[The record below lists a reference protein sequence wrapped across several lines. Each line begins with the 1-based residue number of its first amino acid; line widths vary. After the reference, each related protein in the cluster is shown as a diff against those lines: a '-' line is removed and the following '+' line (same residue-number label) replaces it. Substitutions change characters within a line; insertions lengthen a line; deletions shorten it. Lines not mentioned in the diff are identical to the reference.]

1 MRPEAVRTAFP
12 ETNGKDQPFLIHNIP
27 ILQISIQKKYL
38 TSIKFYGIMKISRK
52 GGLYGCIA

>member
-27 ILQISIQKKYL
+27 ILQISIQKK
-38 TSIKFYGIMKISRK
+38 I
-52 GGLYGCIA
+52 